1 MPLAGHGA
9 GADGA
14 GRTPVTRL
22 AGGEG
27 KGVGKQEETEGY
39 PVVGRIGVEVA
50 CGGPATEQW
59 WRRPSGPVAA
69 ALRRRAGGGVELGRL
84 GGRW

>member
-39 PVVGRIGVEVA
+39 PVVGRIRVGDGRM
-50 CGGPATEQW
+50 GGLVGH
-59 WRRPSGPVAA
+59 RCMRPTAGG
-69 ALRRRAGGGVELGRL
+69 RRRVL
-84 GGRW
+84 